1 MSVFYNFSLV
11 NDSNEDILVDKTDTP
26 YTELLPKASDYGVSV
41 IKFTLPN
48 EAETFR
54 ILDGRYTVTLVISL
68 PFFTMTRFNFTLAMP
83 TRDTFQIRCV
93 ADFIECL
100 NRTLIATHN
109 GLIRSISAALDTL
122 PVNPAPTQNP
132 TVTATADFRT
142 TQVQTLTFSSIPKG
156 ARMSLL
162 ECGFRIRAPDDGGNT
177 SAPNLDV
184 WLVSPAGVSMT
195 LTGNRNLG
203 FTDTNGAFYTFSD
216 TVLTQN
222 QSPLDAILP
231 FISQPLEPYSK
242 LLTNNDS
249 TSTSA
254 GDWRMVFRYSTIY
267 QDSTTP
273 STCRKFTL
281 DARIQYII
289 SPSYSANVP
298 GISSLTPSYFPYVP
312 PAFSFDSSTKTI
324 SMVLQDRTPL
334 SGYSLVMSPHL
345 FNVMPFPGTFVNVPN
360 PTPLSGYIINIPQSA
375 YLANTNPPLPDTFDG
390 TFFKASVYPA
400 PNPNESYKLLDI
412 STVIISTN
420 LSTHA
425 EQEATTNQ
433 RILMSLD
440 VSGSDYFSNLYQF
453 SSTNITTRT
462 YQLLDNSPLNRIGVS
477 VFFKYRTTGE
487 IVQARLPPHT
497 TFAMLL
503 KFIPTGMFA

>member
-11 NDSNEDILVDKTDTP
+11 NDSDVDVLVDKTDTP

-54 ILDGRYTVTLVISL
+54 ILDGRYTVTLVAPVPL
-68 PFFTMTRFNFTLAMP
+68 FTVTQFNFTLSLP
-83 TRDTFQIRCV
+83 TRDVFKIRCV

-100 NRTLIATHN
+100 NRTLIAAHN
-109 GLIRSISAALDTL
+109 GLIRSISTTLGTL
-122 PVNPAPTQNP
+122 PTNPVPIQNPAL
-132 TVTATADFRT
+132 TVTADFTT

-162 ECGFRIRAPDDGGNT
+162 ECGFRIRTPNDGGNT
-177 SAPNLDV
+177 AAPNLDV
-184 WLVSPAGVSMT
+184 WLVSPAGVSMA
-195 LTGNRNLG
+195 LTGNRRLS
-203 FTDTNGAFYTFSD
+203 FTDTSGAFYTFSD
-216 TVLTQN
+216 AVLTQN
-222 QSPLDAILP
+222 TSPFDVLEPL
-231 FISQPLEPYSK
+231 SQPLEPYSK
-242 LLTNNDS
+242 LLTNNES
-249 TSTSA
+249 TAAST
-254 GDWRMVFRYSTIY
+254 GDWKMVFRYSTVY
-267 QDSTTP
+267 QTAAVP
-273 STCRKFTL
+273 SMCRKFTL

-289 SPSYSANVP
+289 SPLYSTNATSVT
-298 GISSLTPSYFPYVP
+298 SLTASQFPYVP
-312 PAFSFDSSTKTI
+312 PAFSFDTSTKTI

-345 FNVMPFPGTFVNVPN
+345 FNVMPFPGTLVDVPN
-360 PTPLSGYIINIPQSA
+360 PTPLSGFLISIPQSA
-375 YLANTNPPLPDTFDG
+375 YIANTNPPLPDTFDG
-390 TFFKASVYPA
+390 TLYKASVYPA

-412 STVIISTN
+412 STVIITTN

-462 YQLLDNSPLNRIGVS
+462 YQILDNGPLTRIGVS

-487 IVQARLPPHT
+487 VVQALLPPHT